1 MCYSDT
7 KIVLAVVGKS
17 RSVLQVSNL
26 SNAAADN
33 KRWQQMKSRVYER
46 TGSLEHL
53 HLVQSHLVH
62 AFLLTRWKNQSSFKQ
77 VLNKFKF

>member
-26 SNAAADN
+26 NNTAAD
-33 KRWQQMKSRVYER
+33 KRWQQMKSMDVRDA
-46 TGSLEHL
+46 
-53 HLVQSHLVH
+53 Q
-62 AFLLTRWKNQSSFKQ
+62 KD
-77 VLNKFKF
+77 

>member
-62 AFLLTRWKNQSSFKQ
+62 AFCINQMEEPEF
-77 VLNKFKF
+77 F